1 MPATTDTTTDQPVAT
16 PGRTPAVVR
25 LLVIATF
32 VVILN
37 ETIMLNAI
45 PRLMES
51 FRVSEQAAQWVSTA
65 FMLTMAAVIPV
76 TGWFLQRVTTRAAY
90 TTAMGVFLTGTA
102 LAAVAPVFEVLLLG
116 RVVQAAGTAV
126 MMPLL
131 MTTLMTVVPVSD
143 RGRVM
148 GNVTMAIS
156 VAPALGP
163 AVSGVVLQL
172 GSWRLLFLLVLPIAA
187 AVTWSGLRTL
197 QNVGEPQVSTI
208 DWPSVAIAALG
219 FGTLVYGLSRFAE
232 REVGRPVAIVAA
244 GALLVAVFVWRQ
256 LRLQRTG
263 VPLLDLRALTHA
275 TFTKAL
281 VLMSVAFMSMLGA
294 MILLPLY
301 LQNVRGLSPL
311 ETGLLVM
318 PGGLAMGLLGPT
330 VGRIFDRLGGR
341 VLVIPGAV
349 GIVASLTGF
358 TQVSASMPYWQVLA
372 LHILMMVSL
381 AATFTPVFTLGLGA
395 LPMHLY
401 SHGSSILGTL
411 QQVAAA
417 FGTALAVT
425 VMTLRADQ
433 VVATAGPVAA
443 QLEGMRLAFAVS
455 AVISI
460 VIVAMAWVLPGRPEA
475 DPHAP
480 AGPDAVDAAHDESV
494 AGPVPT
500 PVAEP
505 VSAPVAGP
513 AAAPAA
519 AAVDGAGTEQAVSAV
534 SADSQLQHELDERC
548 EGQPA
553 GCTC

>member
-1 MPATTDTTTDQPVAT
+1 MPASIDTTTPELASAT
-16 PGRTPAVVR
+16 PRRTPAVVR

-37 ETIMLNAI
+37 ETIMINAI

-76 TGWFLQRVTTRAAY
+76 TGWFLQRVSTRTAY
-90 TTAMGVFLTGTA
+90 ATAMGVFLTGTA
-102 LAAVAPVFEVLLLG
+102 LAAVAPLFEVLLLG

-187 AVTWSGLRTL
+187 AVTWSGLRQL
-197 QNVGEPQVSTI
+197 EDIGEPQVSDI
-208 DWPSVAIAALG
+208 DWVSVVIAALG
-219 FGTLVYGLSRFAE
+219 FGTLVYGLTRFAE
-232 REVGRPVAIVAA
+232 GEAGTALAIVAA
-244 GALLVAVFVWRQ
+244 GIALVGVFVARQ

-263 VPLLDLRALTHA
+263 APLLDLRALTRS

-330 VGRIFDRLGGR
+330 VGKIFDQLGGR
-341 VLVIPGAV
+341 VLVIPGSL
-349 GIVASLTGF
+349 GIVASLVGF
-358 TQVSASMPYWQVLA
+358 TQISMTMPYWQLLG
-372 LHILMMVSL
+372 LHMLMMISL

-417 FGTALAVT
+417 FGTALSVT
-425 VMTLRADQ
+425 VMTLQAER
-433 VVATAGPVAA
+433 VVGSAGPVEA
-443 QLEGMRLAFAVS
+443 QLEGMQAAFAVS
-455 AVISI
+455 AALSLV
-460 VIVAMAWVLPGRPEA
+460 VVVMAWLLPGRPDEVSP
-475 DPHAP
+475 DEVS
-480 AGPDAVDAAHDESV
+480 PDAGESTPSDELEECEHDLESAA
-494 AGPVPT
+494 
-500 PVAEP
+500 
-505 VSAPVAGP
+505 
-513 AAAPAA
+513 
-519 AAVDGAGTEQAVSAV
+519 
-534 SADSQLQHELDERC
+534 
-548 EGQPA
+548 
-553 GCTC
+553 CTC